1 MMRVDTLDLQ
11 SYSYFTCRIP
21 SSSKQDHFH
30 KFSSTPT
37 ENQFPLVYDNIPRKD
52 LSEEAAV
59 NGSGGSLLMDQ
70 HRFEDSDSETT
81 IHEYTNEENS
91 FASSTEEGDEQ
102 QLEEEATDSS
112 IVDVSKGFL
121 FFVHHRLGIP
131 LFQEN
136 NTHTKCYNESIVS
149 NDVDILKYL
158 PINILRS
165 VHQTLKSQSTSS
177 EGKLLF
183 LKTFEQTLVT
193 EIESRLAQTLKGGRQ
208 KRGTE
213 HHDVGY
219 DSHDNATGFPSIEGA
234 LMAIS
239 FLTFAVYLVRL
250 VMLLFRNMNNPAPTP
265 TGATLLLGRRK
276 RSINILD
283 EETVKILSSMDRFV

>member
-1 MMRVDTLDLQ
+1 MFILSMSSIFLWNISLAEWVDMPQFSDEKRI
-11 SYSYFTCRIP
+11 YRIP
-21 SSSKQDHFH
+21 SSKQDHFH
-30 KFSSTPT
+30 TFSSTPT

-59 NGSGGSLLMDQ
+59 NGSGGSLMDQ

-91 FASSTEEGDEQ
+91 FATSTEEGEQ
-102 QLEEEATDSS
+102 QLEEATDSS
-112 IVDVSKGFL
+112 IVD
-121 FFVHHRLGIP
+121 
-131 LFQEN
+131 EN

-219 DSHDNATGFPSIEGA
+219 DSHDNATGFPSIEA
-234 LMAIS
+234 
-239 FLTFAVYLVRL
+239 
-250 VMLLFRNMNNPAPTP
+250 
-265 TGATLLLGRRK
+265 
-276 RSINILD
+276 SIPKY
-283 EETVKILSSMDRFV
+283 E